1 VLPFLSH
8 GHSPHLPPQ
17 DWHEEP
23 KDKTCESW
31 GNYDVNTDLFP
42 DMVDFAESL
51 HAHGAVVG
59 NPLKLS
65 FNVHPQTGVDHC
77 DSRYPAFARAV
88 GVDPSLNATIPCD
101 FGNATFIDALY
112 GIYFDQTPLHLVD
125 IWWTDYGGCG
135 GPSPQLW
142 NNRVVYD
149 HQKFGREVRGQAFS
163 RYGGTGNHRYPHGF
177 SGDTFQHEVSLY
189 WQVKTTQTAANVLW
203 GYWSHDIGGFHNGKG
218 APGDADP
225 TNTTGAELL
234 LRWIQWGAVA
244 PILRT
249 HCDHCERRIW
259 LFPYF
264 DEMRDAMRLRNA
276 LGPTIYTA
284 ARAFYDSGVALVHP
298 LYYDFGADAAVF
310 APAVVEREFMF
321 CDQVLAAPIT
331 TMTGV
336 ANGSLA
342 WPVYLPA
349 GTWATWNGTK
359 TFTGPVA
366 TAETYGPGDIPLFV
380 RGGGLLAL
388 KTMASVAAH
397 ADPVVWA
404 AWPGA
409 AAGAF
414 EIYEDD
420 GDSDAY
426 QGGEFMTTAA
436 SYVATA
442 ATFTLTV
449 APANVSGALFPGAL
463 AARGHVLQLRGV
475 GARAVASVT
484 VNGAAVPPAAPG
496 VVPGFCVVAEADH
509 TLAAPAGALVVSA
522 GAGFDV
528 FSPTVIAVTFS

>member
-1 VLPFLSH
+1 
-8 GHSPHLPPQ
+8 
-17 DWHEEP
+17 
-23 KDKTCESW
+23 
-31 GNYDVNTDLFP
+31 
-42 DMVDFAESL
+42 MVDFAESI
-51 HAHGAVVG
+51 HAHGSVVG
-59 NPLKLS
+59 NPLKIS

-88 GVDPSLNATIPCD
+88 GVDPATNVTIPCD

-112 GIYFDQTPLHLVD
+112 GIYFDQAPLHLVD

-135 GPSPQLW
+135 GPSPLLW

-149 HQKFGREVRGQAFS
+149 HMKYGRETRGQAFS

-234 LRWIQWGAVA
+234 LRWVQWGAVA

-264 DEMRDAMRLRNA
+264 DLMRDAMRLRNA
-276 LGPTIYTA
+276 LGPTLYTA

-298 LYYDFGADAAVF
+298 LYYDFGSDAAVYEQSI
-310 APAVVEREFMF
+310 VEREYIF

-336 ANGSLA
+336 VNGTLQ

-349 GTWATWNGTK
+349 GTWVSWNGTQ
-359 TFTGPVA
+359 TFAGPA
-366 TAETYGPGDIPLFV
+366 TTAETYGLGDIPLFV

-409 AAGAF
+409 AAGGF
-414 EIYEDD
+414 TLYEDE

-426 QGGEFMTTAA
+426 QGGEYMTTTATYA
-436 SYVATA
+436 ATA
-442 ATFTLTV
+442 AAFRLTV
-449 APANVSGALFPGAL
+449 AAANVSGALFPGAL
-463 AARGHVLQLRGV
+463 SARGHVLQLRGV

-484 VNGAAVPPAAPG
+484 VNGAPVPPAAPG
-496 VVPGFCVVAEADH
+496 VVPGYAVVGEADH

-522 GAGFDV
+522 GASFDV
-528 FSPTVIAVTFS
+528 FSPTVVVVNFA